1 MRTMATRGAVSRPRS
16 LDRVDRAIIE
26 ALQANGRES
35 FRAIATRIGV
45 AEATV
50 RARYARLVDEDILQV
65 TGITNPLELGF
76 DAIALVGVN
85 TAGAPEPVAEAIS
98 GWEEASYVVVSAG
111 RYDVLVELVC
121 ADRQHLLEVTNRIRA
136 VDGVETTESFLYLQL
151 VKQVYA
157 WGTRS

>member
-1 MRTMATRGAVSRPRS
+1 MATRGAVSRARS

-35 FRAIATRIGV
+35 FRAIASRIGV

-85 TAGAPEPVAEAIS
+85 TAGPPEPVAEAIS

-121 ADRQHLLEVTNRIRA
+121 ADRQHLLEATNRIRA

-157 WGTRS
+157 WGTRSE

>member
-1 MRTMATRGAVSRPRS
+1 MATRGAVSRTRS

-85 TAGAPEPVAEAIS
+85 TTGSPEPVAEAIS

-121 ADRQHLLEVTNRIRA
+121 ADRRHLLEVTNRIRA
-136 VDGVETTESFLYLQL
+136 VEGVETTESFLYLQL